1 MLTDYGWSEALQRE
15 FDSLARRDLIA
26 ARVVVHRRGLYRI
39 VTDAGELT
47 ATLSGRFMHDAPTE
61 DFPAV
66 GDWIA
71 VAARLE
77 EGSATI
83 HRVLTR
89 RSSFIRRASG
99 PGGGA
104 QVLAANVDVVL
115 IVSSLNE
122 DLSLRRLERYLATAW
137 ASGAQPVIVL
147 TKADLASRP
156 EEDVSAVEAIA
167 YGVPVVAVSALTG
180 SGLDRLS
187 PHLAQG
193 RTAVLLGSS
202 GVGKSTL
209 VNAFVGHDR
218 METQAIREDDARG
231 RHTTTHRELIL
242 LPNGALIL
250 DTPGMRELALWDV
263 SEGLS
268 NTFEDIASLSRECRF
283 RDCRHTNE
291 PGCAVRS
298 ALESGVLSEGR
309 WQSYVKL
316 NRELAWLD
324 RKEDP
329 AARAAQRKIW
339 IRRTKNYRQREKNR
353 WRE

>member
-15 FDSLARRDLIA
+15 FDSLAGHELIP
-26 ARVVVHRRGLYRI
+26 ARVVVHQRGLYRI
-39 VTDAGELT
+39 VTESGELT

-66 GDWIA
+66 GDWTA
-71 VAARLE
+71 VAARPE

-137 ASGAQPVIVL
+137 ASGARPVIAL
-147 TKADLASRP
+147 TKADLASRL
-156 EEDVSAVEAIA
+156 EEDVLAVEEIA

-180 SGLDRLS
+180 SGLDRLA
-187 PHLAQG
+187 PYLVQG

-209 VNAFVGHDR
+209 VNAFVGHAR
-218 METQAIREDDARG
+218 METQAIRESDARG

-268 NTFEDIASLSRECRF
+268 NTFEDIESLSRDCRF

-298 ALESGVLSEGR
+298 ALNSGVLSEGR